1 MNHNPK
7 HISLSRGSVR
17 FLILSVV
24 LPGLFAVI
32 ASGPGVAQV
41 PLRSHDSTVR
51 QMFDAIQSKSYDT
64 FVADGDGRFKTGFT
78 PKMFDDLTQKLGP
91 RLRIGYHV
99 TFLTTLNQQDYVVY
113 VWKVTF
119 KDAKDDLLVT
129 LFIKDGKVS
138 GFIPR

>member
-1 MNHNPK
+1 MSH
-7 HISLSRGSVR
+7 SRSSVR
-17 FLILSVV
+17 FLFLSVV
-24 LPGLFAVI
+24 FPALLVVI
-32 ASGPGVAQV
+32 ASGPGLAQV
-41 PLRSHDSTVR
+41 PLRSHDSTLR

-64 FVADGDGRFKTGFT
+64 FVVNGDVRFKTGFT
-78 PKMFDDLTQKLGP
+78 PKMFDDLAQKLGP
-91 RLRIGYHV
+91 RLQIGYTV